1 MCIRDSI
8 RCPCDLDIWPIH
20 TKIGSCDQDPIL
32 NTYSYFEV
40 YIPLSFWYIWL
51 KIADLVVQLLCK
63 RCCHGNNFQPKVI
76 MSAPENAVD
85 RIIRYW
91 VKAYFIC
98 IHYVPLWPWPL
109 TYFLQNWGTWPGG
122 RDENICI
129 FGSLYTFS
137 FLKYEIIKCRF
148 SCPVARQPALP
159 LQPFCASLGGGSSSC
174 YAPSMNFIG
183 PSVTEL
189 LQFLIWYVTWRCD
202 LDLWPFDLESFHVMP
217 FGWSI
222 PVLSLNWIR
231 LTVPELGQLQLS
243 IDRQLKVPIFT
254 FLGEK
259 GGQISNFIFLTPKR
273 HYLG

>member
-1 MCIRDSI
+1 
-8 RCPCDLDIWPIH
+8 
-20 TKIGSCDQDPIL
+20 
-32 NTYSYFEV
+32 
-40 YIPLSFWYIWL
+40 
-51 KIADLVVQLLCK
+51 
-63 RCCHGNNFQPKVI
+63 
-76 MSAPENAVD
+76 MSASENEVD

-91 VKAYFIC
+91 VKAYFSC
-98 IHYVPLWPWPL
+98 IHYVPVWHWPL

-202 LDLWPFDLESFHVMP
+202 LDLWPFDLGVMSRDATWVFIPYTKFELDMAYGSGVRTITIFHWP
-217 FGWSI
+217 
-222 PVLSLNWIR
+222 PA
-231 LTVPELGQLQLS
+231 
-243 IDRQLKVPIFT
+243 
-254 FLGEK
+254 
-259 GGQISNFIFLTPKR
+259 
-273 HYLG
+273 